1 MSSYMCNVIVCFFCF
16 KQKTAYE
23 MRISDWSSDV
33 CSSDLCLCRHR
44 LLHGKRSK
52 EKAGR
57 SPPFHIARRC
67 RDGLLGRCTLAFFDG
82 LHRQADAAL
91 LVAIQHLDLDDVAFL
106 ELVGALLDA
115 PVGDLRPLHQALLAG
130 GDGDETDRKST
141 RLTYLH

>member
-91 LVAIQHLDLDDVAFL
+91 LVDFQHLDLDDFAFL
-106 ELVGALLDA
+106 ALVVDLLAEL
-115 PVGDLRPLHQALLAG
+115 VGDLRPVPQAVPAGVAGAELPEIHQL
-130 GDGDETDRKST
+130 
-141 RLTYLH
+141 